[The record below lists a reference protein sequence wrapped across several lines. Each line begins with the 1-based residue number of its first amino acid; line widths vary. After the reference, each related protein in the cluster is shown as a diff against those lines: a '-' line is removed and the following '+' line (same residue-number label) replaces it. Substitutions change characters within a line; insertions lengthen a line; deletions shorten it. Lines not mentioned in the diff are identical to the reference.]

1 MRIYTQNNEEPK
13 LLYISQIGKFSSEF
27 EEDMNNAVV

>member
-13 LLYISQIGKFSSEF
+13 FYLWVCRRMLHWRTIRP
-27 EEDMNNAVV
+27 